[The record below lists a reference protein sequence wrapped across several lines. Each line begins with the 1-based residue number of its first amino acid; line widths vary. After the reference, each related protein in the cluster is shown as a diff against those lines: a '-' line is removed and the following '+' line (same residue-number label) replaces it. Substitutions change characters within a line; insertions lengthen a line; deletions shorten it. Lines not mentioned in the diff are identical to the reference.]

1 MLSQH
6 FKSPS
11 HVQRL
16 LSRPGGSLLEGYSQ
30 YLQQRGYAKI
40 SVCTHITAAS
50 HFLYWSSGELLHE
63 GTATRIGGNAVGLDH
78 RGRRLARPHCPARDD
93 REDEAERLPVVGLDT
108 QARAAIEDD
117 LFGIFFGIPSR
128 CGGKGNI
135 FAGTTEQ
142 GHDARGQIGLR
153 RLKQSG
159 TPSLGAKGKLFCV
172 PLRPAIDRHV
182 SRAGA

>member
-50 HFLYWSSGELLHE
+50 HFLYWSSGEGITPLELDLKSAEFLLLLF
-63 GTATRIGGNAVGLDH
+63 TVSA
-78 RGRRLARPHCPARDD
+78 RR
-93 REDEAERLPVVGLDT
+93 
-108 QARAAIEDD
+108 
-117 LFGIFFGIPSR
+117 S
-128 CGGKGNI
+128 
-135 FAGTTEQ
+135 
-142 GHDARGQIGLR
+142 
-153 RLKQSG
+153 
-159 TPSLGAKGKLFCV
+159 
-172 PLRPAIDRHV
+172 
-182 SRAGA
+182 